1 MTDAYVPEAPTR
13 PAPGRVRVWRLRPG
27 GEFERVRQTG
37 RSWPHR
43 LLIVIVQPRA
53 DEPSARSRV
62 AVTAGKRLGN
72 AVVRNRIKRRLRE
85 AIRLVYPQLASGY
98 DVIVIARAPIIGAEV
113 VQITTALSEVLKRA
127 RIWPVES
134 SA

>member
-1 MTDAYVPEAPTR
+1 MTDAR
-13 PAPGRVRVWRLRPG
+13 SRVWRLRPG

-53 DEPSARSRV
+53 DKPAAPTRFAV
-62 AVTAGKRLGN
+62 AAGKRLGG

-85 AIRLVYPQLASGY
+85 AIRQVYPRLVSGY
-98 DVIVIARAPIIGAEV
+98 DVIVIARAPMIEAEV
-113 VQITTALSEVLKRA
+113 VQIAAALSEVLRRA
-127 RIWPVES
+127 KLWSVES

>member
-1 MTDAYVPEAPTR
+1 MTDAR
-13 PAPGRVRVWRLRPG
+13 SRVWRLRPG

-53 DEPSARSRV
+53 DEPAARSRV
-62 AVTAGKRLGN
+62 AITAGKRLGK

-85 AIRLVYPQLASGY
+85 AIRQVYPQLASGY
-98 DVIVIARAPIIGAEV
+98 DLIVIARAPIIEAEV
-113 VQITTALSEVLKRA
+113 AQVTAALSEVLRRA

-134 SA
+134 NA

>member
-1 MTDAYVPEAPTR
+1 MTDAYVPEALSR
-13 PAPGRVRVWRLRPG
+13 PEPGRVRVWRLRPG

>member
-1 MTDAYVPEAPTR
+1 MTDAYVPEALSR

-85 AIRLVYPQLASGY
+85 AIQLVYPQLASGY